1 MNTPELAFF
10 SAVAAQTSVCFRAV
24 RAITRGRRPGTLGV
38 DAPGHEKAIT
48 SISRRFSQIASRAS
62 RATLS
67 AEREAS
73 PLPCTVRREAV
84 RCKMARQKVTTILVV
99 VLAFACAANAGF
111 AQTQATT
118 TNGTQ
123 TSGDEGQSAAA
134 MAQEAANPFSSRWL
148 MQIQQNNNWM
158 DMPLESGDRVQSNL
172 MFQPLM
178 SVPLSEKWGLYVRP
192 VVTIVNSLPHLD
204 QNGQSERTAGFGDT
218 VLGVAAARPLFG
230 GRLVLGAG
238 PTFAFPTASARELG
252 QDTWQI
258 GPDVGATLLG
268 KNFIAYA
275 FVQQWFK
282 VGGDGRDTNQMNG
295 VFNFT
300 YIFAN
305 GWTIGT
311 QPSLSVDWE
320 APEDNRVAFAIG
332 PQMGKLCRC
341 GGLPTLFQL
350 QVQYYP
356 VRPDVSGPKWNI
368 QLQAT
373 PTIPAL
379 IKKALF

>member
-1 MNTPELAFF
+1 MT
-10 SAVAAQTSVCFRAV
+10 
-24 RAITRGRRPGTLGV
+24 
-38 DAPGHEKAIT
+38 
-48 SISRRFSQIASRAS
+48 
-62 RATLS
+62 
-67 AEREAS
+67 
-73 PLPCTVRREAV
+73 
-84 RCKMARQKVTTILVV
+84 RQKVTTILVV
-99 VLAFACAANAGF
+99 VLAFACAANASF

-118 TNGTQ
+118 TNETQ
-123 TSGDEGQSAAA
+123 TSGDREQSAAA

-148 MQIQQNNNWM
+148 LQMQQNNNWM
-158 DMPLESGDRVQSNL
+158 DMPRESGDRMQSNL

-178 SVPLSEKWGLYVRP
+178 SVALGEKWGLYVRP

-204 QNGQSERTAGFGDT
+204 QNDQSERTNGFGDT

-230 GRLVLGAG
+230 GRLMLGAG

-300 YIFAN
+300 YTLAN
-305 GWTIGT
+305 GYTIGS

-332 PQMGKLCRC
+332 PQIGKLCRC
-341 GGLPTLFQL
+341 GGTPTLFQL
-350 QVQYYP
+350 QAQYYP
-356 VRPDVSGPKWNI
+356 VRPSVGGPKWNI
-368 QLQAT
+368 QLQVT

-379 IKKALF
+379 IKKTLF

>member
-1 MNTPELAFF
+1 M
-10 SAVAAQTSVCFRAV
+10 AQQRVITSV
-24 RAITRGRRPGTLGV
+24 
-38 DAPGHEKAIT
+38 
-48 SISRRFSQIASRAS
+48 
-62 RATLS
+62 
-67 AEREAS
+67 
-73 PLPCTVRREAV
+73 
-84 RCKMARQKVTTILVV
+84 VV
-99 VLAFACAANAGF
+99 VLAFACAASAGF

-123 TSGDEGQSAAA
+123 VSGDQDQSAAA
-134 MAQEAANPFSSRWL
+134 LAQEAANPFSSRWL
-148 MQIQQNNNWM
+148 LQIQQNNNWM
-158 DMPLESGDRVQSNL
+158 DMPLESGDRMQSNL
-172 MFQPLM
+172 MFQPLL
-178 SVPLSEKWGLYVRP
+178 SVALSEKWGLYMRP
-192 VVTIVNSLPHLD
+192 VVTIVNSLPDLD
-204 QNGQSERTAGFGDT
+204 QNNQSERTNGFGDT

-268 KNFIAYA
+268 KNFIAYG

-282 VGGDGRDTNQMNG
+282 VGGDGQDTSQLNG
-295 VFNFT
+295 TFNFT
-300 YIFAN
+300 YTFAN
-305 GWTIGT
+305 GFTLGT
-311 QPSLSVDWE
+311 QPNLSVDWE
-320 APEDNRVAFAIG
+320 APEDNRVAFSIG
-332 PQMGKLCRC
+332 PQIGKLCRC
-341 GGLPTLFQL
+341 GGTPTLFQL

-356 VRPDVSGPKWNI
+356 VRPTVAGPTWNI